1 MTIGTGFSPAS
12 AHQRLLPEA
21 IPLRF
26 FGTAVL
32 GQAGAW
38 GAIVIVADAVPF
50 YAGGPGPVAAA
61 FHLLTIGVLLAT
73 AMGASLQMLPVALGQ
88 AAPAASLCHAI
99 YALLLLGGVGLV
111 AGFAV
116 SAIEAIAL
124 GAAALAAS
132 TGLYLAALAGI
143 LRGAASL
150 RRVRAHVV
158 AALACLGTG
167 VLLALLLAADYGLA
181 ILPDH
186 RTLAVVHMALMAFG
200 FLGLLALGLSQ
211 ILIPMFAIAEPADS
225 RLPEAAL
232 AAAVAGLAGGISG
245 VVAGLPALVGGGAV
259 LGLVAAGCH
268 VVEIETTLARRMRKR
283 LGGEFQL
290 IRASWLMLMA
300 ALAAA
305 GGLALDP
312 DLLPDTAPALFG
324 FLTLF
329 GWLLGLVVGV
339 QQRILPF
346 LGSMHVLRAGAR
358 PLAPTRLV
366 NERCLQVHRW
376 SHFAAVGL
384 GAAGILLANTAAV
397 RLGGCAGLVGAV
409 AYAAF
414 AVTVLQRTRSHIG
427 AAAVPAARTPP

>member
-1 MTIGTGFSPAS
+1 MTSGTGFNPAA
-12 AHQRLLPEA
+12 AHHRLLPEA

-26 FGTAVL
+26 FGTAVV
-32 GQAGAW
+32 GQAAAW
-38 GAIVIVADAVPF
+38 GAVIVVADAVPH

-61 FHLLTIGVLLAT
+61 FHLLTVGVLLAT

-88 AAPAASLCHAI
+88 AAPAAGLCHAI

-116 SAIEAIAL
+116 SAVEAIAF
-124 GAAALAAS
+124 GAGAMAASAGLYIAAL
-132 TGLYLAALAGI
+132 GGI

-150 RRVRAHVV
+150 RLVRAHVV
-158 AALACLGTG
+158 AALVCLGSG

-186 RTLAVVHMALMAFG
+186 RTLAAVHMALMAYG

-211 ILIPMFAIAEPADS
+211 ILIPMFAIAEPAES

-232 AAAVAGLAGGISG
+232 AAAGTALAVAVAGL
-245 VVAGLPALVGGGAV
+245 VAGLPALVCLGAV
-259 LGLVAAGCH
+259 LGLIAAGCH
-268 VVEIETTLARRMRKR
+268 VVETETLLARRMRRR

-305 GGLALDP
+305 AGLALDV
-312 DLLPDTAPALFG
+312 LPDTAPALFG

-339 QQRILPF
+339 QQRIMPF

-376 SHFAAVGL
+376 GHFAALGL
-384 GAAGILLANTAAV
+384 VAAGILMANTAAV
-397 RLGGCAGLVGAV
+397 RLGGCAGLAGAV
-409 AYAAF
+409 AYATF
-414 AVTVLQRTRSHIG
+414 AVTVLRRARSHIG
-427 AAAVPAARTPP
+427 AAAVPAARTPL